1 MTSPVPDKK
10 LFLQNLIR
18 RVMILLGIKVLIISF
33 FFFHFLQKNQLE
45 TAKKPQMCYQEQC
58 FQLEVADTPEKR
70 ELWLMFRESLPEYQ
84 GILFVFDQA
93 DFWSFWM
100 RNTLIPLDILRLD
113 EENQLV
119 DFISAPPCKEAQ
131 CPSYLPSAEATQ
143 AIELNSGTAAKLGLQ
158 IGEKVEIRR

>member
-1 MTSPVPDKK
+1 
-10 LFLQNLIR
+10 
-18 RVMILLGIKVLIISF
+18 
-33 FFFHFLQKNQLE
+33 
-45 TAKKPQMCYQEQC
+45 
-58 FQLEVADTPEKR
+58 
-70 ELWLMFRESLPEYQ
+70 
-84 GILFVFDQA
+84 
-93 DFWSFWM
+93 M